1 MEQCLCRA
9 VTELPAYMQ
18 ANFTV
23 LEGSEIYTGEM
34 YIPKTLNENLHGNWT
49 VYYPDLIEDVS
60 KEIPAIVINNS
71 FEALADGRRPD
82 GQPDYTTYVYEEGE
96 VVTAIK
102 LLPEIKLELSFDTIQ
117 NFEEIEV
124 NGYLIPENGTPLL
137 RFVPTIDN
145 VNSKVYFKIEAL
157 KHFRCG
163 GAMGMGFIDTVVAR
177 VKYMPTEI
185 APTFYYM
192 GNILT
197 AKLSENPTKYVDK
210 FLQLKKQGMDNSEM
224 YIIGNSFEHIGCETY
239 DNIYSMCCF
248 GYARGQNW
256 GLGQN
261 GDVIYFYCNQAMI
274 DVFGEDS
281 LSEITG
287 SWFTGNGWY
296 KYYNAATHSGE
307 SNYKVEKQ
315 ESAPSVSFS
324 LYGFDLVG
332 NVQAGIKATEFAD
345 IFQDLFETKTITES
359 PLLDALVISEGTIE
373 NVTGKIPSGKVV
385 ATLDGVDPE
394 ITYTMDFIDG
404 DNDNQ
409 YFEIDSQSN
418 TIVAK
423 DSIPENSSATAIYFN
438 IQVKVTDTTS
448 GAKVSNNITVGEA
461 QSIA

>member
-1 MEQCLCRA
+1 
-9 VTELPAYMQ
+9 
-18 ANFTV
+18 
-23 LEGSEIYTGEM
+23 
-34 YIPKTLNENLHGNWT
+34 
-49 VYYPDLIEDVS
+49 
-60 KEIPAIVINNS
+60 
-71 FEALADGRRPD
+71 
-82 GQPDYTTYVYEEGE
+82 
-96 VVTAIK
+96 
-102 LLPEIKLELSFDTIQ
+102 
-117 NFEEIEV
+117 
-124 NGYLIPENGTPLL
+124 
-137 RFVPTIDN
+137 
-145 VNSKVYFKIEAL
+145 
-157 KHFRCG
+157 
-163 GAMGMGFIDTVVAR
+163 MGFIDTVVAR